1 MQESSSGAPIKNGHL
16 LQLTDGGIEFSGG
29 FSVEVAPLAAGDG
42 NPLPAQPVDLL
53 SQAAAAAVQGLLQ
66 RLGGERFPL
75 AQAMGVKI
83 GPHQIFVHSLS
94 FPGLPGEKEAG
105 PFSIRERPLFY
116 DSLRVISA
124 FFSPLWAKKKQEIF
138 LRFPAFCYRL
148 YAVMIIL
155 KLVGAILL
163 SVFFTPNAQLV

>member
-53 SQAAAAAVQGLLQ
+53 SQAAAAAVQGLL
-66 RLGGERFPL
+66 RHLGGERLPL
-75 AQAMGVKI
+75 APALGVKI

-94 FPGLPGEKEAG
+94 FPGLPGENKAG
-105 PFSIRERPLFY
+105 SFPIRERPCSNSF
-116 DSLRVISA
+116 
-124 FFSPLWAKKKQEIF
+124 
-138 LRFPAFCYRL
+138 
-148 YAVMIIL
+148 
-155 KLVGAILL
+155 ILL
-163 SVFFTPNAQLV
+163 

>member
-29 FSVEVAPLAAGDG
+29 FSVEVAPLKAGDG
-42 NPLPAQPVDLL
+42 HPLPPQPVDLL
-53 SQAAAAAVQGLLQ
+53 SKAVAAEVQGLFQ
-66 RLGGERFPL
+66 RLGGDSIPL
-75 AQAMGVKI
+75 APALGVQI

-94 FPGLPGEKEAG
+94 FPGLPGENKAG
-105 PFSIRERPLFY
+105 PIPIRERPCFY
-116 DSLRVISA
+116 DFLRVISA

>member
-16 LQLTDGGIEFSGG
+16 LQLTDGGTEFSGG
-29 FSVEVAPLAAGDG
+29 FSVEVAPLAAGDV

-53 SQAAAAAVQGLLQ
+53 SKAVAAEVQGLLQ
-66 RLGGERFPL
+66 RLGGKRFPL
-75 AQAMGVKI
+75 AQAMGVQI
-83 GPHQIFVHSLS
+83 GPHQIFVHSSS
-94 FPGLPGEKEAG
+94 FPGLPGENKAG

-138 LRFPAFCYRL
+138 LRFPAFC
-148 YAVMIIL
+148 
-155 KLVGAILL
+155 
-163 SVFFTPNAQLV
+163 